1 MAKTTKTSY
10 KLFSIDNI
18 VGVLLAILI
27 LFNLQIERPIINLM
41 NTPIGLIFSLIF
53 AIILFICLNPI
64 IGILFLIYLFMN
76 IKEARKTTRAN
87 VLQDLN
93 PPQQMQVEEEV
104 ILSNA
109 PIKNQNQ
116 GNNVSFQPVIEMI
129 VP

>member
-1 MAKTTKTSY
+1 MAKKNY

-27 LFNLQIERPIINLM
+27 LFNLKIERPIINLM

-53 AIILFICLNPI
+53 AIILFIYLNTI

-76 IKEARKTTRAN
+76 IQEARKTTRAN

-104 ILSNA
+104 ILLKA

-116 GNNVSFQPVIEMI
+116 GNNVSFKPVVETL

>member
-1 MAKTTKTSY
+1 MAKTNY

-27 LFNLQIERPIINLM
+27 LFDLQIERPIINLM
-41 NTPIGLIFSLIF
+41 NTPVGLIFSLIF
-53 AIILFICLNPI
+53 AIIIFICLNPI
-64 IGILFLIYLFMN
+64 VGILFLIYLFMN

-104 ILSNA
+104 ILINA

-116 GNNVSFQPVIEMI
+116 GNNVSFQPIVEMLS
-129 VP
+129 P

>member
-1 MAKTTKTSY
+1 MAKTNY

-27 LFNLQIERPIINLM
+27 LFNLQIERPIINVM

-64 IGILFLIYLFMN
+64 VGILFLIYLFMN

-104 ILSNA
+104 ILNKA

>member
-1 MAKTTKTSY
+1 MAKTNY

-64 IGILFLIYLFMN
+64 VGILFLIYIFMN

-87 VLQDLN
+87 VLEDLN

-104 ILSNA
+104 ILIKA

-116 GNNVSFQPVIEMI
+116 GNNVSFQPIIEMI

>member
-1 MAKTTKTSY
+1 MAKKNY

-27 LFNLQIERPIINLM
+27 LFNLQIERPIINVM
-41 NTPIGLIFSLIF
+41 NSPIGLIFSVIF

-64 IGILFLIYLFMN
+64 VGILFLIYLFMN

-93 PPQQMQVEEEV
+93 PPQQLQVEEEV
-104 ILSNA
+104 ILNKA

-116 GNNVSFQPVIEMI
+116 GNNVSFQPLIEMI

>member
-1 MAKTTKTSY
+1 MAKKNY

-27 LFNLQIERPIINLM
+27 LFNLQIERPIINVM
-41 NTPIGLIFSLIF
+41 NSLIGLIFSVIF

-64 IGILFLIYLFMN
+64 VGILFLIYLFMN

-93 PPQQMQVEEEV
+93 PPQQLQVEEEV
-104 ILSNA
+104 ILNKA

-116 GNNVSFQPVIEMI
+116 GNNVSFQPLIEMI

>member
-1 MAKTTKTSY
+1 MAKKNY

-76 IKEARKTTRAN
+76 VQEARKPTRAN

-104 ILSNA
+104 ILINA

-116 GNNVSFQPVIEMI
+116 GNNVSFQPLVEIL